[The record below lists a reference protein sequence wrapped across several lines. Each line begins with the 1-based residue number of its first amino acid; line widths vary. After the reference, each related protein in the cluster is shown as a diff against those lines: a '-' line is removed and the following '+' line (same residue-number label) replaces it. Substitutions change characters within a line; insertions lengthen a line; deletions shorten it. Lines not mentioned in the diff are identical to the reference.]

1 MIYKETDD
9 EQYTE
14 HEQQLITFPLT
25 QGQRLMKDDY
35 LAADGIHHAKKQ
47 IELVGTENWFKNET
61 TKIFGFA
68 LSDIKTEG
76 AFNSSARIV
85 VMSNYF
91 KAAKYYQLYYGEVD
105 EAISGHDSSQ
115 AVELRATR
123 FTAIEEL
130 KTWLTEQKEAG
141 TPVILEY
148 ELAEEEIEAYTPE
161 QQEAYDKLQNVLSY
175 KPETNVFTD
184 KAQLVFKYIADTTE
198 KIPNEGNVYSRPI
211 LRLEKTICNE
221 VDIMIENVRFQ
232 YDFNDEEYVE
242 IDCEEKEVKY
252 EGLNR
257 NRKIQIGYEFPK
269 LKAGENRIKMYKGD
283 CIIKVK
289 RKDRWL

>member
-1 MIYKETDD
+1 MFFFGFGGDSSYLDFTYKNNFVSNKMKGFFWFPSACVGNSYDFTIYPILVQETDD
-9 EQYTE
+9 EYVK
-14 HEQQLITFPLT
+14 HEQQLITFPLAE
-25 QGQRLMKDDY
+25 GQRLMKDDY
-35 LAADGIHHAKKQ
+35 LAADGIHHVKKQ

-123 FTAIEEL
+123 FTTIEEL

-141 TPVILEY
+141 TPVIVEY
-148 ELAEEEIEAYTPE
+148 ELAEEEIEPYTEE

-175 KPETNVFTD
+175 KTETNVFTD
-184 KAQLVFKYIADTTE
+184 KAQLVFKYIADTETWAVNLV
-198 KIPNEGNVYSRPI
+198 KNEIANTNQQLLNIAGGN
-211 LRLEKTICNE
+211 
-221 VDIMIENVRFQ
+221 
-232 YDFNDEEYVE
+232 
-242 IDCEEKEVKY
+242 
-252 EGLNR
+252 
-257 NRKIQIGYEFPK
+257 
-269 LKAGENRIKMYKGD
+269 
-283 CIIKVK
+283 
-289 RKDRWL
+289 